1 MSKTQTKSAF
11 ITGIS
16 GQDGAYLS
24 KLLLEKGYKIIG
36 ITRSHHEDNL
46 EKLKRLKIA
55 DQVIMEECDLLDLS
69 SVISLINKYKP
80 NEIYNLAAQSSV
92 GLSFKQP
99 IGTISFNIVSVL
111 NLLEAIRII
120 KPDVRFYQA
129 SSSEMYGKVIN
140 LPVCINTPMH
150 PLSPYAI
157 SKASAHWIVVNYRES
172 YGLYACNGV
181 LFNHE
186 SFLRSN
192 GFFVKKVLQ
201 ETVKNQ
207 NNPDWVL
214 KVGNIDIKRD
224 FGYSPNYVE
233 AMWLMLQTEK
243 PDDFIICSGKSI
255 TLRSIIEHVFYKL
268 GVSLDKLVIDSD
280 FMRPTDIEDIYGDNT
295 PAKSKLGWQ
304 YDLDFYQVLDVLIE
318 EELEFLDKNNLG
330 ITLI

>member
-1 MSKTQTKSAF
+1 MTKVQTKTAF

-24 KLLLEKGYKIIG
+24 KLLLEKGYKIVG
-36 ITRSHHEDNL
+36 ITRNNHADSL
-46 EKLKRLKIA
+46 EKLKFLKI
-55 DQVIMEECDLLDLS
+55 DEYIIMEECDLLDIS
-69 SVISLINKYKP
+69 SIATLIKKYNP
-80 NEIYNLAAQSSV
+80 DEIYNLAAQSSV

-99 IGTISFNIVSVL
+99 IGTINFNIVSVL

-120 KPDVRFYQA
+120 KPDVRLYQA
-129 SSSEMYGKVIN
+129 SSSEMYGKVAN
-140 LPVCINTPMH
+140 LPVTINTPMH

-172 YGLYACNGV
+172 YSLYACNGV

-192 GFFVKKVLQ
+192 GFFVKKILN
-201 ETVKNQ
+201 ETVRNR

-214 KVGNIDIKRD
+214 KVGSIDIKRD

-233 AMWLMLQTEK
+233 AMWLMLQADN

-255 TLRSIIEHVFYKL
+255 TLRSIIEYVFNKL
-268 GVSLDKLVIDSD
+268 GVSQNKLIIDAD
-280 FMRPTDIEDIYGDNT
+280 LMRPTDIEDIYGDNT
-295 PAKSKLGWQ
+295 PAKTKLGWQ
-304 YDLDFYQVLDVLIE
+304 YNLDFYQILDILIE
-318 EELEFLDKNNLG
+318 EELEFFKQ
-330 ITLI
+330 I